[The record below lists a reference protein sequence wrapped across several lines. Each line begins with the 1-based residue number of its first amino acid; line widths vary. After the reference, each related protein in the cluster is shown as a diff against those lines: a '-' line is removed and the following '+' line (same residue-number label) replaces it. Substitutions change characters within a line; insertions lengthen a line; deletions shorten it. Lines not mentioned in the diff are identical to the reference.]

1 MTMLT
6 LNDVAVLLKRCPHN
20 ATVWLKEKN
29 IPYVLIGKSRRWER
43 DDVLQVIES
52 EKIRPSSSSHLP
64 RKTKRHNPIT
74 GKSNTDVLQSM
85 GY

>member
-6 LNDVAVLLKRCPHN
+6 LKDVAAILQRCPRN
-20 ATVWLKEKN
+20 ALDWLKKKN
-29 IPYVLIGKSRRWER
+29 VPYVLIGKSRRWER
-43 DDVLQVIES
+43 DDVLEVIES

-64 RKTKRHNPIT
+64 RKIKRNCPIT